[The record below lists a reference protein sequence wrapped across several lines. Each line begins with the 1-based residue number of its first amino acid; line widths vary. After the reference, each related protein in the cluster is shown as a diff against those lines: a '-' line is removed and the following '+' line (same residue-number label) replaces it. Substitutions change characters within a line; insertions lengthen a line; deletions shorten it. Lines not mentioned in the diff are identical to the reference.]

1 MVECADRAPVATF
14 FANDG
19 FVAGGTIT
27 LSEDAAHHIRV
38 ARVGVGEC
46 IALRNGEG
54 KAAIGVLVKSSKT
67 SALIDVTEISEIQ
80 RPSPIHLLTP
90 VADRERML
98 WLAEKATEFG
108 ITSWRPVIWR
118 RSKSV
123 SPRGEGSTF
132 QGKVRA
138 RMTSALIQSGG
149 GWLPEIFPEANIER
163 AIAAAPLGTR
173 LLLTM
178 DGEPIAG
185 VPMHSPVVI
194 ALGPEGGM
202 EDAERA
208 AFIGAAFLPVK
219 LAQSTLRF
227 ETAGV
232 AAVAIA
238 AAGMAKAGGG
248 KREAGSGMRDAGG
261 GNGDA

>member
-1 MVECADRAPVATF
+1 MVERDDSAPVATF

-19 FVAGGTIT
+19 FVAGGTVT

-38 ARVGVGEC
+38 ARVGVGDC

-54 KAAIGVLVKSSKT
+54 KAAVGYLVKSSKT
-67 SALIDVTEISEIQ
+67 SALVDIAEIDEIP
-80 RPSPIHLLTP
+80 RPAPIHLLTP

-98 WLAEKATEFG
+98 WLAEKATEYG
-108 ITSWRPVIWR
+108 ISSWRPIMWR

-123 SPRGEGSTF
+123 SPRGEGTTF
-132 QGKVRA
+132 RAKVRA
-138 RMTSALIQSGG
+138 RMTSALVQSGG
-149 GWLPEIFPEANIER
+149 AWLPEIFPEATVDR

-173 LLLTM
+173 LLLSK

-185 VPMHSPVVI
+185 VPMHSPIVI

-202 EDAERA
+202 EEAERD

-219 LAQSTLRF
+219 LAQTTLRF

-232 AAVAIA
+232 AAIAIA
-238 AAGMAKAGGG
+238 AAGMAKAGSG
-248 KREAGSGMRDAGG
+248 KREVGSGVVGEDR
-261 GNGDA
+261 NG